1 MGYFESHVKKKFI
14 EISSYIMNL
23 EKSHTRDLTAH
34 LNTAEQ
40 KETNSHRR
48 TRCQEIIK
56 LRTDVD
62 RGFRHVLSQRNTQRA
77 TLIINWSTY

>member
-34 LNTAEQ
+34 LNTAEKKKQ
-40 KETNSHRR
+40 IHTGELDARK
-48 TRCQEIIK
+48 
-56 LRTDVD
+56 
-62 RGFRHVLSQRNTQRA
+62 
-77 TLIINWSTY
+77 